1 MENKE
6 FNLDDLT
13 NGNGI
18 EITKDNLKLVTA
30 LIQKQALH
38 GIKDGSVL
46 IIRTSKELDY
56 FEIGDDVG
64 IR

>member
-30 LIQKQALH
+30 LIQKQALQA
-38 GIKDGSVL
+38 IKDGSPL
-46 IIRTSKELDY
+46 HIRTTGNKLGY
-56 FEIGDDVG
+56 FEIFKE
-64 IR
+64 